1 MTRNSRTFGLGIA
14 ALAVAAAGAM
24 ACGAGSS
31 GSESKEDS
39 TFAPTLE
46 AQPKASATGAKPVAT
61 GKPVAAAPTIEDGT
75 WVVGE
80 DIPAGTYKVNQ
91 PVGDTCYWAITK
103 SGSNGGSI
111 IQNDLVQG
119 GRPKVTIKKGQ
130 DFETARCGT
139 WTKVG

>member
-1 MTRNSRTFGLGIA
+1 MTRNSRTFGLGLA

-24 ACGAGSS
+24 ACGAGGG
-31 GSESKEDS
+31 GSESKDS
-39 TFAPTLE
+39 TTFAPTLE
-46 AQPKASATGAKPVAT
+46 AEKPAATTKPPAAT
-61 GKPVAAAPTIEDGT
+61 GKPVAAAPTIDDGT

-103 SGSNGGSI
+103 SGSNGASI